1 MTDHPR
7 LPGRLAE
14 PGLTDTAQSWPVS
27 STESVYSSAY
37 VSLDVDTIVGPSG
50 DEHARAV
57 VRPNG
62 AIGIVVI
69 DENDRLLLVE
79 QYRHPVEHRLLEIP
93 AGTLDVAGES
103 PLDAAARELA
113 EEADLVAGR
122 WTSLLHMYASP
133 GYSSEAWEVFLA
145 TELSAVPLHQRT
157 VREAEEADMFQW
169 WMPFDEA
176 VEASID
182 GRIRDAMAVAAIL
195 AAQVQRSR

>member
-14 PGLTDTAQSWPVS
+14 PDLTDMAQSWPVS
-27 STESVYSSAY
+27 STESVYSSPY
-37 VSLDVDTIVGPSG
+37 VSLDVDTIVDPSG
-50 DEHARAV
+50 QEHRRAV
-57 VRPNG
+57 VRPHG

-69 DENDRLLLVE
+69 DEDDRILLLE
-79 QYRHPVEHRLLEIP
+79 QYRHPVAHRLLEIP
-93 AGTLDVAGES
+93 AGTLDVPGES
-103 PLDAAARELA
+103 RVDAAARELA

-122 WTSLLHMYASP
+122 WTSLLHLYASP

-145 TELSAVPLHQRT
+145 TELSAVPADRRT
-157 VREAEEADMFQW
+157 VREAEEADMSQW

-176 VEASID
+176 VEAALD